1 MELLFDGIKIGLLL
15 CFMIGPVFFAL
26 LQTAIEEGFRA
37 SAMVGA
43 GIWCS
48 DIMYIS
54 ISYFGLKFVHKAIE
68 GGNLELFIGAMGTL
82 LFLIFGLV
90 ALLMPPKNLLVPDDQ
105 LYKRSSSYLSLYIKG
120 FLLNAFNPF
129 TIFLWIGIMSTILID
144 SELTNQ
150 KAFVF
155 FGAILGTV
163 VLTDLLKI
171 FLSKKIRNLIR
182 PRHLIWIRKG
192 TGIALLAFGVFLLI
206 RTAALIA

>member
-26 LQTAIEEGFRA
+26 LQTAVEEGFRA
-37 SAMVGA
+37 AAMVGA
-43 GIWCS
+43 GIWSS
-48 DIMYIS
+48 DVMYIS
-54 ISYFGLKFVHKAIE
+54 ITYFGLKFVRKAIE
-68 GGNLELFIGAMGTL
+68 GGNLELIIGAMGSA
-82 LFLIFGLV
+82 LFIIFGLV
-90 ALLMPPKNLLVPDDQ
+90 ALLMPPKNLLLPDDQ

-144 SELTNQ
+144 SALTNQ
-150 KAFVF
+150 NAFVF

-163 VLTDLLKI
+163 ILTDLLKI

-182 PRHLIWIRKG
+182 PKHLIWIRKG
-192 TGIALLAFGVFLLI
+192 TGFALMAFGLFLII